1 MQVRA
6 IVRPAME
13 VIAHSHIKRVVV
25 HARGALVTRAI
36 AELDPGGDDVDL
48 VLSGVTPLAQ
58 PGSLRA
64 VVSAPRSVESIRA
77 ALEIGAAAVTPG
89 PSVEKVELLDA
100 ELSRLHRERS
110 LLLAR
115 AEALAAATANPGLA
129 ARAKQEVVRA
139 RVGEALETARSLDTL
154 AEETDARLLALEEA
168 IARLDLER
176 RAAALADAQTS
187 GSERLGQEHPRR
199 KIVTRLGGR
208 GPIRGL
214 EITYAVDAARW
225 WPLYTLRLEGG
236 GALWW
241 IEALVAQESGED
253 WSNVE
258 LALSTGEMI
267 FDARLPELPSLRLG
281 KARPKARASYRAAP
295 GGLDSMFAGY
305 DRGFAQLRVRTET
318 TVTLGYVAE
327 TLRPEPAPEP
337 PPPPM
342 LAAPSELAEESFG
355 GMARDMVAPQSMARK
370 GGLFAAAMPMAPARS
385 APAPGGGGAPEM
397 KKRARLEKEAQADE
411 ADLASSYDEGG
422 GAPADL
428 PQSIEPGE
436 DWLDFNQLRLGFA
449 TEERARG
456 RLHLAREQL
465 GGWVS
470 ERVRKVERV
479 DPGAAVRDPRLS
491 RGNFD
496 HRYEAKGRAEIP
508 SDGVPHRLRV
518 QDAEAKP
525 RFLLTTVPREAAEVH
540 REAEL
545 QNPFDAPLLQGPVD
559 VYSEGSFLTTAA
571 VDNIDRG
578 GSFRVG
584 LGVDERIRVARNA
597 RVEEQNTGLLG
608 GYTEVD
614 HEVSIEL
621 SSSIGEPLT
630 VEVRERVPVTDDKAL
645 EVKLLREEPKGS
657 AYKQLESEPLRGG
670 HHWSLRIPPGGQAR
684 ISYAYRLTFPSKNEI
699 VGGNRRE
706 Q

>member
-1 MQVRA
+1 
-6 IVRPAME
+6 ME
-13 VIAHSHIKRVVV
+13 INAQSHIKRVVV
-25 HARGALVTRAI
+25 HARGALVTRAVH
-36 AELDPGGDDVDL
+36 ELDPGGDDVDL
-48 VLSGVTPLAQ
+48 VLGGITPLAQ

-77 ALEIGAAAVTPG
+77 TLEIGSTAVSPG

-110 LLLAR
+110 LLEAR
-115 AEALAAATANPGLA
+115 AAVLAAAIANPGLA
-129 ARAKQEVVRA
+129 ARAKQEIVRA
-139 RVGEALETARSLDTL
+139 RVGEALETARSLDAL
-154 AEETDARLLALEEA
+154 AEEADARLLALEES
-168 IARLDLER
+168 IARLELER

-187 GSERLGQEHPRR
+187 GSQRLGQGHPRR
-199 KIVTRLGGR
+199 TIVTRLGGR

-281 KARPKARASYRAAP
+281 KARPKARASYRPAP
-295 GGLDSMFAGY
+295 SGLEAMFSGY
-305 DRGFAQLRVRTET
+305 DRGFAQLSVRTET
-318 TVTLGYVAE
+318 TVTLGYVMS

-342 LAAPSELAEESFG
+342 LAAPIELAEGSFG
-355 GMARDMVAPQSMARK
+355 GMARDMIAPQSMPRK
-370 GGLFAAAMPMAPARS
+370 GGLLAGAMPMAPPAGS
-385 APAPGGGGAPEM
+385 APAPGGGAAPEM
-397 KKRARLEKEAQADE
+397 KKRARLEKEAKADE
-411 ADLASSYDEGG
+411 ADLSSFSDEGG
-422 GAPADL
+422 GAPADIVGN
-428 PQSIEPGE
+428 IEPGE
-436 DWLDFNQLRLGFA
+436 EWLDFNQLRLGFA
-449 TEERARG
+449 TELGSRG

-470 ERVRKVERV
+470 ERVAKVERV
-479 DPGAAVRDPRLS
+479 DPGAAVRDPRQS

-508 SDGVPHRLRV
+508 SDGVPHRLRI

-525 RFLLTTVPREAAEVH
+525 RFFLTTVPREAAEVH

-571 VDNIDRG
+571 VENIDRG

-584 LGVDERIRVARNA
+584 LGVDERIRVARNV

-614 HEVSIEL
+614 HEVTIDL
-621 SSSIGEPLT
+621 SSSIADPLT

-657 AYKQLESEPLRGG
+657 AYKQLDREPLRGG
-670 HHWSLRIPPGGQAR
+670 HHWSVRIPPGGQAR